1 MRHPTDSELALYA
14 GGDLPALER
23 WRVQYHVHHC
33 DSCRGEVEGF
43 RTAVLELRNTTA
55 GLPANFDWDRVTAEI
70 TANIHLGLEA
80 GECVTPAK
88 APAPRVSWRAVAVM
102 ASVSIV
108 VAAGWWLNP
117 PQAAPTLVHRAA
129 AAVEI
134 GTTSGGI
141 ELKENGNALVLL
153 NGRSG
158 ETARPIIVSAPGTL
172 RARYVDA
179 DTGQITINN
188 VYAE

>member
-1 MRHPTDSELALYA
+1 MKHPTDSELALYA
-14 GGDLPALER
+14 GGDLPAVEK
-23 WRVQYHVHHC
+23 WRVQYHLHVC
-33 DSCRGEVEGF
+33 DSCRGEVDGF
-43 RTAVLELRNTTA
+43 RAASLDLKNVTSRMPLHLNWE
-55 GLPANFDWDRVTAEI
+55 RVSAEM

-80 GECVTPAK
+80 GECIMPLKGTTPRM
-88 APAPRVSWRAVAVM
+88 PWRAVAVM
-102 ASVSIV
+102 ASVSII

-117 PQAAPTLVHRAA
+117 PKPAPTVIHR

-158 ETARPIIVSAPGTL
+158 QTARPIILSAPGTL
-172 RARYVDA
+172 RARYVDT

-188 VYAE
+188 VYSE